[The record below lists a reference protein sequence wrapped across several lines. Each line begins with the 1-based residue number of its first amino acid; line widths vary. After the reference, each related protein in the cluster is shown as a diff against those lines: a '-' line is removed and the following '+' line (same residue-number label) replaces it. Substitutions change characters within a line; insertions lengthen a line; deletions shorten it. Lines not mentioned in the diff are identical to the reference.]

1 METAKY
7 KLTIAILTMNR
18 SDQLREAID
27 SCLGSTLPAST
38 QFVIVDN
45 ASTDDTPSVVEA
57 LKQTFPY
64 DLVYH
69 REAEN
74 RGVGGG
80 RSVCFDLAEGEYVY
94 FLDDDAIIAPQSRED
109 FFVTPLAYMDQY
121 PKVASVTTQIYD
133 EAFGYARTDLMS
145 KNRYEGKALAFFYLG
160 GSHFLRKSCFDSP
173 LYFKILYGAEEYAPS
188 IKAIDRGFVHTFEDS
203 VSIVHKPKVNKWVD
217 GTARMRNIQVRNV
230 AVVYATKK
238 LLYPVIFSPLLW
250 AAYQKRCHMYLREYA
265 GAKKEANAMVRRLCR
280 ENKTRKIRVRTVI
293 DMYRTFGLTVF

>member
-1 METAKY
+1 MKY

-18 SDQLREAID
+18 SDQLRDAIE
-27 SCLGSTLPAST
+27 SCLASILPERT

-69 REAEN
+69 REEEN

-80 RSVCFDLAEGEYVY
+80 RSVCFDLADGEYVY
-94 FLDDDAIIAPQSRED
+94 FLDDDAIIAPQSGED
-109 FFVTPLAYMDQY
+109 FFVGPLAYMEQY

-133 EAFGYARTDLMS
+133 KNFGYARTDLVS
-145 KNRYEGKALAFFYLG
+145 QRLYEGKALAFFYLG
-160 GSHFLRKSCFDSP
+160 GSHFLRKSCFESP

-188 IKAIDRGFVHTFEDS
+188 IKAIDKGYVHVFDDS
-203 VSIVHKPKVNKWVD
+203 ISIIHKPKINKWVD
-217 GTARMRNIQVRNV
+217 GTTKMRNIQIRNA

-238 LLYPVIFSPLLW
+238 MLYPAIFAPILW
-250 AAYQKRCHMYLREYA
+250 VAYKKRCHMYLKQYS
-265 GAKKEANAMVRRLCR
+265 GATKEADAMVRRLCR
-280 ENKTRKIRVRTVI
+280 ENKTNKICIKTVVNL
-293 DMYRTFGLTVF
+293 YRTFGLTVF